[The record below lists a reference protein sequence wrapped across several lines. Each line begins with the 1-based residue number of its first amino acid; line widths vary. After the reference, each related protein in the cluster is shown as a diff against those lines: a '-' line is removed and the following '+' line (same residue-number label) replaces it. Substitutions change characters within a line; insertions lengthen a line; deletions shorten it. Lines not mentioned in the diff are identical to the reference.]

1 MTTLVMRVS
10 IWTFQQEPFQ
20 RHKPSNNIALDATDL
35 CFNLR
40 GVGWSWSKG
49 LKIARESRN
58 TASRPKFLLTTFL
71 HFLFYITLFDLAHFI
86 VVSFD
91 PHNLG
96 SPTGISIF
104 DPSLPPI
111 QRYFRSSLITFIAGL
126 TIYYA
131 IQAIFFLCSLPAVA
145 IFRQSPALWPP
156 LFHKPWFSTSLNQLW
171 SSRWHQVFRDSFVNF
186 GGRPLYYLVGRF
198 GAVIGAFL
206 ASAVLH
212 WVGLWGMGNG
222 TDFLRVGGFFLM
234 MGVGTIIEH
243 FYKSLTGHHVGG
255 FFGWAW
261 TILWVLGWG
270 NMLIEAWCTRGLIG
284 SIFFPPGYRPAVIIL
299 HALQRSLNHSLGAD

>member
-1 MTTLVMRVS
+1 MRVS
-10 IWTFQQEPFQ
+10 IWTFQQEPYQ
-20 RHKPSNNIALDATDL
+20 RHKPSNNIVLDATDL

-58 TASRPKFLLTTFL
+58 TASRPKFLFTTFIYVL
-71 HFLFYITLFDLAHFI
+71 LYNTLFDLAHFT

-96 SPTGISIF
+96 SPTGVSIF

-111 QRYFRSSLITFIAGL
+111 QRYSRSTLICFISGL

-131 IQAIFFLCSLPAVA
+131 IQTLFLLVCLLAVG
-145 IFRQSPALWPP
+145 IFRQSPTLWPP

-171 SSRWHQVFRDSFVNF
+171 SSRWHQVFRDSFINF
-186 GGRPLYYLVGRF
+186 GGRPLYHLFGRF
-198 GAVIGAFL
+198 GAVLGAFL

-212 WVGLWGMGNG
+212 WIALWGMGNG

-234 MGVGTIIEH
+234 MGLGTIIEH
-243 FYKSLTGHHVGG
+243 FFKSLTGHHVGG
-255 FFGWAW
+255 FFGWVW
-261 TILWVLGWG
+261 TMFWVLGWG
-270 NMLIEAWCTRGLIG
+270 NMLIDAWSTRGLIG
-284 SIFFPPGYRPAVIIL
+284 SIFFPPGCRPAVLIL
-299 HALQRSLNHSLGAD
+299 RALQRWLNYSLDPVSS